1 LLSCIN
7 IIRHFVIYID
17 SVKLCSGHI
26 VLTTPNP
33 LISPPDLPIFVQGTV
48 SSISPTT
55 KSVGSGT
62 TIYNIVVTGVDNWK
76 VSIDESPSWVNAEVV
91 NDDKS
96 QWADKLTGRDY
107 ATVKIT
113 LLANN
118 DIEARTATIN
128 IGDKVHTLTQS
139 AGQVKSITPSSKQA
153 VAEENTYSIRVIAT
167 GTWRAVVPTPAWIK
181 AEVVNDNGFVPSG
194 AGAVTG
200 GDAVA
205 TSNLVGQG
213 NATINVTIS
222 PNATADI
229 RKGSILI
236 GDKVHSISQRP
247 VFLPGAV
254 TSINPTSKDVTAI
267 ASTYS
272 IRVTGKDNWRVA
284 LNGVSWLQAEVIN
297 DDGYVAAGN
306 LTGSGNATIKVNV
319 AANSTTTRRTATI
332 KVGSKVHTVTQAP
345 IIKPGEVFSIR
356 PTVKE
361 VGKDQTTYDI
371 RVTGINNWTI
381 SIPSGSSW
389 LSAKVVNDNRF
400 VYAAAPHVT
409 GSGNATVQVTVE
421 TNATNRRRSGTIN
434 IGGKTHTCKQS
445 YRSIR

>member
-1 LLSCIN
+1 VNSWHPSE
-7 IIRHFVIYID
+7 IIPSKTNYDQTVATFTSATGLMKVDYTRSDTDRNLYQVKSTAYAVVNQRKNTVNGFYSRLNWEGGSFSIAPNSQKLAVPLVTPPPAPIEIPG
-17 SVKLCSGHI
+17 SV
-26 VLTTPNP
+26 T
-33 LISPPDLPIFVQGTV
+33 
-48 SSISPTT
+48 SISPAS
-55 KSVGSGT
+55 KSVGNGAAT
-62 TIYNIVVTGVDNWK
+62 YDIKVTGVDNWK
-76 VSIDESPSWVNAEVV
+76 VSIDESPSWVSAEVV

-96 QWADKLTGRDY
+96 QWADKLTGRDN

-113 LLANN
+113 VRANEA
-118 DIEARTATIN
+118 ITARTATIN

-139 AGQVKSITPSSKQA
+139 AGQVSSITPSSKQA

-236 GDKVHSISQRP
+236 GDKVHTVVQAPIIESGSVSSISP
-247 VFLPGAV
+247 TDKEVGKEGA
-254 TSINPTSKDVTAI
+254 
-267 ASTYS
+267 TYN
-272 IRVTGKDNWRVA
+272 IRVTGTKNW
-284 LNGVSWLQAEVIN
+284 S
-297 DDGYVAAGN
+297 
-306 LTGSGNATIKVNV
+306 
-319 AANSTTTRRTATI
+319 
-332 KVGSKVHTVTQAP
+332 
-345 IIKPGEVFSIR
+345 
-356 PTVKE
+356 
-361 VGKDQTTYDI
+361 
-371 RVTGINNWTI
+371 I

-389 LSAKVVNDNRF
+389 LSAKVVNDNGF
-400 VYAAAPHVT
+400 VYAAAPNVT
-409 GSGNATVQVTVE
+409 GSGNATVQVTVAG
-421 TNATNRRRSGTIN
+421 NATNRRRSASIN
-434 IGGKTHTCKQS
+434 IGGKTHTCEQS